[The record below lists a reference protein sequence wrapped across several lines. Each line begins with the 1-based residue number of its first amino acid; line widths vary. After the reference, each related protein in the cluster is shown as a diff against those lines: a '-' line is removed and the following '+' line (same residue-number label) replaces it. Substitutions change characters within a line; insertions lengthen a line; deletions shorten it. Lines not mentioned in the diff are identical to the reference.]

1 MVSVETLSF
10 FAASFAESQTVTLMR
25 STGATASEVLFMPF
39 LFGGDS
45 SESKVGMLEQPGI
58 SARNNAKL

>member
-25 STGATASEVLFMPF
+25 FTGPVASGVFFMPF
-39 LFGGDS
+39 LFGG
-45 SESKVGMLEQPGI
+45 EPAYRGHPGCE
-58 SARNNAKL
+58 N